1 MHETRIGGVYVAGHG
16 VGREY
21 GLHRFLNQD
30 GRWDGS
36 LLVAVDQLSALAWH
50 PSRPV
55 VYGVSGIGVEG
66 TVHAWDVSGH
76 AALPLAE
83 RSSGGMDP
91 CHLAVSPDSRVLV
104 VTNYLSGTLAAW
116 RLSADG
122 SLIGE
127 AEILELTGEGVDP
140 DRQDAAHPHQA
151 VFSGGLL
158 QVIDL
163 GADGVRTFAVSEGS
177 GAGVLTPVRE
187 TPVPAGTGPRH
198 CVLLPGDVMAV
209 AGELG
214 STVLVGHPDG
224 RENAWSVGQSTGRTG
239 LPRNYPGDIQR
250 SADGRLLYVAN
261 RGYDTI
267 AAVAIVAGAP
277 RLVAERD
284 SGVAWPQH
292 LLVAGDDLLVAGRD
306 SSLVASMRLID
317 GIPGKPRPLF
327 ECSGAGWL
335 LPTRPQ
341 PNTADATMGN

>member
-1 MHETRIGGVYVAGHG
+1 MPEAGIGGVYAAGHG

-21 GLHRFLNQD
+21 GLHRFLSQGD
-30 GRWDGS
+30 RWNGS

-50 PSRPV
+50 PSLPII
-55 VYGVSGIGVEG
+55 YGVSGIGVEG
-66 TVHAWDVSGH
+66 TVHAWDVSGRT
-76 AALPLAE
+76 ALPLAE

-104 VTNYLSGTLAAW
+104 VANYLSGTLAAW
-116 RLSADG
+116 RLFADG

-127 AEILELTGEGVDP
+127 AEILELAGESVDP

-151 VFSGGLL
+151 VFSGELL

-163 GADGVRTFAVSEGS
+163 GTDGVRTFAVSKGS

-187 TPVPAGTGPRH
+187 TPMPPGTGPRH
-198 CVLLPGDVMAV
+198 GVLLPGDGMAV
-209 AGELG
+209 SGELR

-224 RENAWSVGQSTGRTG
+224 RANAWSVQRSTGRTG

-250 SADGRLLYVAN
+250 SVDGRFLYLAN

-267 AAVAIVAGAP
+267 AAFSIVAGAP
-277 RLVAERD
+277 QLIAERD

-292 LLVAGDDLLVAGRD
+292 LLVTGHDLLIAGRD
-306 SSLVASMRLID
+306 SSLVAAVPLVD
-317 GIPGKPRPLF
+317 GLPGEPRPLF
-327 ECSGAGWL
+327 ECPGAGWL
-335 LPTRPQ
+335 LPTRPG
-341 PNTADATMGN
+341 AAEATMRN

>member
-1 MHETRIGGVYVAGHG
+1 MPEARIGGVYAAGHG

-21 GLHRFLNQD
+21 GLHRFLNHG

-50 PSRPV
+50 PSLPII
-55 VYGVSGIGVEG
+55 YGVSGIGVEG
-66 TVHAWDVSGH
+66 TVHAWDVSGRT
-76 AALPLAE
+76 ALRVAE

-122 SLIGE
+122 LLVGE
-127 AEILELTGEGVDP
+127 GEILELTGEGVDP

-151 VFSGGLL
+151 VFSGELL

-163 GADGVRTFAVSEGS
+163 GTDGVRTFAVSKGS

-198 CVLLPGDVMAV
+198 CVLLPGGGVAV
-209 AGELG
+209 SGELG

-224 RENAWSVGQSTGRTG
+224 RANAWSAGPSTGCTG

-250 SADGRLLYVAN
+250 SVDGRLLYVAN

-267 AAVAIVAGAP
+267 ATFAIVAGAP
-277 RLVAERD
+277 HLIAERD

-292 LLVAGDDLLVAGRD
+292 LLVAGRDLLVAGRD
-306 SSLVASMRLID
+306 SSLVAAMPLVD
-317 GIPGKPRPLF
+317 GVPGEPRPLF
-327 ECSGAGWL
+327 ECAGAGWL
-335 LPTRPQ
+335 LPARPSA
-341 PNTADATMGN
+341 ADATMRN